1 MVTVLTCVMPAMLL
15 ILTGSSGA
23 NASLLAS
30 SREMTVRS
38 DPVSTTKLNG
48 PLPSMCI
55 GKVIRR
61 DMSQPVAIMVGALL
75 SPSALSVIACGA
87 GVGDRAKAVPWSIS
101 SIAAAPRGP
110 ARRSEEQTSE
120 LQSLMRNSYAVFCL
134 KKTMQTDEHDSKIRR

>member
-23 NASLLAS
+23 SASLLAS
-30 SREMTVRS
+30 SGEMTVRS

-61 DMSQPVAIMVGALL
+61 DMSKPVAIMAEAVFV
-75 SPSALSVIACGA
+75 PSASSGIACG
-87 GVGDRAKAVPWSIS
+87 
-101 SIAAAPRGP
+101 PRGGGLATLHP
-110 ARRSEEQTSE
+110 QSTYERNEGRRGEGVDVGVSAR
-120 LQSLMRNSYAVFCL
+120 
-134 KKTMQTDEHDSKIRR
+134 

>member
-75 SPSALSVIACGA
+75 SPSA
-87 GVGDRAKAVPWSIS
+87 S
-101 SIAAAPRGP
+101 SD
-110 ARRSEEQTSE
+110 EHTSE
-120 LQSLMRNSYAVFCL
+120 LQYLMRISYAVFCL
-134 KKTMQTDEHDSKIRR
+134 TTT

>member
-23 NASLLAS
+23 SASLLAS

-55 GKVIRR
+55 GKEIRR
-61 DMSQPVAIMVGALL
+61 DMTQPVAIMVGALL
-75 SPSALSVIACGA
+75 
-87 GVGDRAKAVPWSIS
+87 
-101 SIAAAPRGP
+101 
-110 ARRSEEQTSE
+110 RSEEHTSE
-120 LQSLMRNSYAVFCL
+120 LQSLMSSSYAVFCL
-134 KKTMQTDEHDSKIRR
+134 KKRTTTANSESDNVYARATTAKSDEP

>member
-23 NASLLAS
+23 SASLLAS
-30 SREMTVRS
+30 SGEMTVRS

-61 DMSQPVAIMVGALL
+61 DMSQPVAIMAGALL
-75 SPSALSVIACGA
+75 SPSASSVIACGA
-87 GVGDRAKAVPWSIS
+87 GVGGRAKAHPISIS
-101 SIAAAPRGP
+101 SLGTSMRGEREGGVGG
-110 ARRSEEQTSE
+110 RRGGGRE
-120 LQSLMRNSYAVFCL
+120 
-134 KKTMQTDEHDSKIRR
+134 DI